1 MSSAKILNIIQ
12 QGYEAE
18 KAIELEDGKK
28 KPNQR
33 IERKR
38 SDEELLDITQSF
50 SVSCWIISF
59 SIASWYKTT
68 FRAKTDLLFQR
79 QKQLISESLMD
90 MLEAELQSWLLIV
103 FMSMLKTD

>member
-1 MSSAKILNIIQ
+1 MASAKVLNIIQ

-28 KPNQR
+28 KSDQR
-33 IERKR
+33 VERKK

-59 SIASWYKTT
+59 SFTS
-68 FRAKTDLLFQR
+68 
-79 QKQLISESLMD
+79 
-90 MLEAELQSWLLIV
+90 
-103 FMSMLKTD
+103 